1 MPLSNSQ
8 YNALMRMYEEKQRK
22 SRYLLEQR
30 KDAVYQQIPEYEE
43 LDHQVS
49 STSIAQ
55 ARKMLSGDSNAL
67 SELKEKLAWLSRQ
80 KTSLLTAHGYPAD
93 YLEPVYECPL
103 CKDTGYVDNHKCTCF
118 RQAEISLIYEQSHI
132 KELLETDNFDHL
144 SYEFYQGE
152 DLTRF
157 TNAVRECQNF
167 VKNFNSDYH
176 NLFFYGTVGTG
187 KSFLS
192 SCIAKEL
199 IEQGKLVIYFSS
211 AQLFETLSRS
221 TFDRNSEEA
230 ASGIYEDIY
239 ECDLLIIDD
248 LGTELTNAFVS
259 SQLFSCL
266 NNRHLR
272 RKSTIITT
280 NLSLEELRDRYSDR
294 IFSRIT
300 SNYGMCKLTGRDIR
314 ITKKLLLN
322 RK

>member
-8 YNALMRMYEEKQRK
+8 YNAIMRMYEEKQRR

-30 KDAVYQQIPEYEE
+30 KDAVYQQIPEYEK

-67 SELKEKLAWLSRQ
+67 SELKEKLAWLSRK

-103 CKDTGYVDNHKCTCF
+103 CKDTGYVNNHKCTCF

-157 TNAVRECQNF
+157 TNAVKECQNF

-248 LGTELTNAFVS
+248 LGTELTNTFTTSQFFV
-259 SQLFSCL
+259 CL
-266 NNRHLR
+266 NERIR
-272 RKSTIITT
+272 KQKSTLIST
-280 NLSLEELRDRYSDR
+280 NLELFDIASIYSER
-294 IFSRIT
+294 IFSRI
-300 SNYGMCKLTGRDIR
+300 SNSFIILHLFGNDIRLCKKLTE
-314 ITKKLLLN
+314 K
-322 RK
+322 

>member
-8 YNALMRMYEEKQRK
+8 YNAIMRMYEEKQRR

-30 KDAVYQQIPEYEE
+30 KDAVYQQIPEYEK

-67 SELKEKLAWLSRQ
+67 SELKEKLAWLSRK

-103 CKDTGYVDNHKCTCF
+103 CKDTGYVNNHKCTCF

-157 TNAVRECQNF
+157 TNAVKEC
-167 VKNFNSDYH
+167 
-176 NLFFYGTVGTG
+176 TG

>member
-8 YNALMRMYEEKQRK
+8 YNAIMRMYEEKQRK

-103 CKDTGYVDNHKCTCF
+103 CKDTGYVNNHKCICF

-157 TNAVRECQNF
+157 TNAVKECQNF

-248 LGTELTNAFVS
+248 LGTELGNSLENAE
-259 SQLFSCL
+259 LFYCI
-266 NNRHLR
+266 NDRKLR
-272 RKSTIITT
+272 EKSTVIST
-280 NLSLEELRDRYSDR
+280 NLSVNELRRTYSER
-294 IFSRIT
+294 IASRVMNDYRVIPLF
-300 SNYGMCKLTGRDIR
+300 GADIR
-314 ITKKLLLN
+314 IKKKIGQS
-322 RK
+322 RA

>member
-1 MPLSNSQ
+1 MSLTNSQ
-8 YNALMRMYEEKQRK
+8 YNAIIRSYEEKQRK
-22 SRYLLEQR
+22 ARYLQE
-30 KDAVYQQIPEYEE
+30 AHTEEVYAAIPEYED
-43 LDHQVS
+43 LDRQVS
-49 STSIAQ
+49 SISIAQ
-55 ARKMLSGDSNAL
+55 GRKLLSGDSDALVELKKQLKHL
-67 SELKEKLAWLSRQ
+67 SEMKAELLK
-80 KTSLLTAHGYPAD
+80 AHGFSAD
-93 YLEPVYECPL
+93 YLSPVYECPY
-103 CKDTGYVDNHKCTCF
+103 CKDTGYIDNQKCSCF
-118 RQAEISLIYEQSHI
+118 RRAEIELIYEQSHI
-132 KELLETDNFDHL
+132 KNLLKTDNFNNL
-144 SYEFYQGE
+144 SYDFYEGE
-152 DLTRF
+152 DLERF
-157 TNAVRECQNF
+157 QKAVIECQKF
-167 VKNFNSDYH
+167 IKNFQSDYH

-199 IEQGKLVIYFSS
+199 IEQGQLVIYFS
-211 AQLFETLSRS
+211 ATQLFDALSKS
-221 TFDRNSEEA
+221 NFDKESKEA

-272 RKSTIITT
+272 KKSTIITT

-314 ITKKLLLN
+314 VTKKLLMN

>member
-8 YNALMRMYEEKQRK
+8 YNAIMRMYEEKQRR

-103 CKDTGYVDNHKCTCF
+103 CKDTGYVNNHKCTCF

-157 TNAVRECQNF
+157 TNAVKECQNF
-167 VKNFNSDYH
+167 VK
-176 NLFFYGTVGTG
+176 T
-187 KSFLS
+187 
-192 SCIAKEL
+192 L
-199 IEQGKLVIYFSS
+199 IQTTTIYF
-211 AQLFETLSRS
+211 LWYSR
-221 TFDRNSEEA
+221 
-230 ASGIYEDIY
+230 YW
-239 ECDLLIIDD
+239 
-248 LGTELTNAFVS
+248 
-259 SQLFSCL
+259 
-266 NNRHLR
+266 
-272 RKSTIITT
+272 
-280 NLSLEELRDRYSDR
+280 
-294 IFSRIT
+294 
-300 SNYGMCKLTGRDIR
+300 
-314 ITKKLLLN
+314 
-322 RK
+322 

>member
-8 YNALMRMYEEKQRK
+8 YNAIMRMYEEKQRR

-80 KTSLLTAHGYPAD
+80 KT
-93 YLEPVYECPL
+93 
-103 CKDTGYVDNHKCTCF
+103 
-118 RQAEISLIYEQSHI
+118 EISLIYEQSHI

-157 TNAVRECQNF
+157 TNAVKECQNF

-300 SNYGMCKLTGRDIR
+300 SNYGMCKLTGHDIR